1 MANKNLKKI
10 NNPWN
15 LKKLM
20 LAEINRKGGFV
31 NCHAH
36 FDKAYFITREGLEKS
51 MVSMEE
57 KWRMSDGI
65 KKESTVEDIKVR
77 IRRAL
82 DFLVEQ
88 ECKLTCTFVDAY
100 DAVGHKAIDA
110 ALAVKE
116 EYKDKIKL
124 LIITQPLGGLIDD
137 KARALYEEITAKADI
152 AGGLPSKDRPNDEK
166 SLDYLFEIAKKL
178 NKPVHVHIDQ
188 ENNPNERDTEKLI
201 KAVKHHN
208 YERRT
213 VAIHAVSTS
222 AQPEEYRMKIYKEMA
237 ELGIAVVICPSAALS
252 MRQLDQYNAPVHNSI
267 ANVPEMI
274 EAGILVGLGI
284 DNIADFYEPFV
295 DGDMW
300 TELRLLQ
307 EACRYYNLDELVK
320 IASVNGAKI
329 LAYK

>member
-1 MANKNLKKI
+1 MKNSWDLKTQ
-10 NNPWN
+10 
-15 LKKLM
+15 M
-20 LAEINRKGGFV
+20 LEAIKEKGGFV

-36 FDKAYFITREGLEKS
+36 FDKSYFITREGLEKS
-51 MVSMEE
+51 TVSMEE

-65 KKESTVEDIKVR
+65 KRNSTVEDIKVR

-82 DFLVEQ
+82 DTLVSQ
-88 ECKLTCTFVDAY
+88 GCKLTCTFVDAY

-116 EYKDKIKL
+116 EYKNKITM
-124 LIITQPLGGLIDD
+124 LIASQPLGGLIDD
-137 KARALYEEITAKADI
+137 EARVLYEEITAKADI

-166 SLDYLFEIAKKL
+166 HLDYLFKIAKKL

-201 KAVKHHN
+201 SAVRRHN
-208 YERRT
+208 YEGRT
-213 VAIHAVSTS
+213 VAVHAISVS
-222 AQPEEYRMKIYKEMA
+222 AQAKEYRTKIYKEMA
-237 ELGIAVVICPSAALS
+237 ELGMAVLVCPSAVIS
-252 MRQLDQYNAPVHNSI
+252 MRQLDQFLAPVHNSI
-267 ANVPEMI
+267 ANVSEML
-274 EAGILVGLGI
+274 EAGVLVGLGI

-300 TELRLLQ
+300 VELRLMQ
-307 EACRYYNLDELVK
+307 EACRYYNFDALVD
-320 IASVNGAKI
+320 IVSINGAKI

>member
-1 MANKNLKKI
+1 MSNI
-10 NNPWN
+10 INPWN
-15 LKKLM
+15 LKKQM
-20 LAEINRKGGFV
+20 LREINKKGGFV

-36 FDKAYFITREGLEKS
+36 FDKAYFITKEGLEKS

-65 KKESTVEDIKVR
+65 KRDSTVEDIKVR

-100 DAVGHKAIDA
+100 DVVGHKAIDA

-124 LIITQPLGGLIDD
+124 LIVTQPLAGLIDK
-137 KARALYEEITAKADI
+137 KALALYEEITAKADI
-152 AGGLPSKDRPNDEK
+152 AGGLPSKDRPNDIEH
-166 SLDYLFEIAKKL
+166 LDNLFKIAKKL

-201 KAVKHHN
+201 EAVKRHK
-208 YERRT
+208 YEGRT
-213 VAIHAVSTS
+213 VAVHAISVS
-222 AQPEEYRMKIYKEMA
+222 AQPKEYRMKIYKEMA
-237 ELGIAVVICPSAALS
+237 RLGIAVAVCPSAALG
-252 MRQLDQYNAPVHNSI
+252 MRQLDQFQAPVHNSI
-267 ANVPEMI
+267 ANVPEML
-274 EAGILVGLGI
+274 EAGVLVGLGV

-295 DGDMW
+295 NGDMW
-300 TELRLLQ
+300 IELRIMQ
-307 EACRYYNLDELVK
+307 EACRYYDLDALVK
-320 IASVNGAKI
+320 VASINGAKI
-329 LAYK
+329 LQYK

>member
-1 MANKNLKKI
+1 
-10 NNPWN
+10 
-15 LKKLM
+15 M
-20 LAEINRKGGFV
+20 LAEINKNGGFV

-36 FDKAYFITREGLEKS
+36 FDKAYFITREGLSKS

-65 KKESTVEDIKVR
+65 KKASTVEDIKVR

-82 DFLVEQ
+82 DFLIEQ

-110 ALAVKE
+110 ALAVKK
-116 EYKDKIKL
+116 EYKNKIKL
-124 LIITQPLGGLIDD
+124 LIVTQPLGGLVDE
-137 KARALYEEITAKADI
+137 KARKLYEEITAKADI
-152 AGGLPSKDRPNDEK
+152 AGGLPSKDRPNDEAH
-166 SLDYLFEIAKKL
+166 LDYLFKIAKKL
-178 NKPVHVHIDQ
+178 NKPVHIHIDQ

-201 KAVKHHN
+201 AAVKRHKYQN
-208 YERRT
+208 RT
-213 VAIHAVSTS
+213 VAVHAISTS
-222 AQPEEYRMKIYKEMA
+222 AQPKEYRVKIYKELA
-237 ELGIAVVICPSAALS
+237 KLGIAVAVCPSAALS
-252 MRQLDQYNAPVHNSI
+252 MRQLDQFQAPVHNSI
-267 ANVPEMI
+267 ANVPEML
-274 EAGILVGLGI
+274 EAGVLVGLGV

-295 DGDMW
+295 NGDMW
-300 TELRLLQ
+300 IELRIMQ

>member
-1 MANKNLKKI
+1 MSNLI
-10 NNPWN
+10 NPWN

-20 LAEINRKGGFV
+20 LREINKKGGFV

-36 FDKAYFITREGLEKS
+36 FDKAYFITREGLDKS

-65 KKESTVEDIKVR
+65 KRSSTVEDIKVR

-110 ALAVKE
+110 ALSVKE
-116 EYKDKIKL
+116 EYKDKITL
-124 LIITQPLGGLIDD
+124 LIVTQPLGGLIDD
-137 KARALYEEITAKADI
+137 EARALYEAITAKADI

-166 SLDYLFEIAKKL
+166 HLDHLFEIAKKL

-188 ENNPNERDTEKLI
+188 ENNPNERDTDKLI
-201 KAVKHHN
+201 AAVKRHG
-208 YERRT
+208 YQGRT
-213 VAIHAVSTS
+213 VAIHAISTS
-222 AQPEEYRMKIYKEMA
+222 AQKKEDRMKIYKKLA
-237 ELGIAVVICPSAALS
+237 ELGIAVVVCPSAALS
-252 MRQLDQYNAPVHNSI
+252 MRQLDQYLAPVHNSI
-267 ANVPEMI
+267 ANVPEML
-274 EAGILVGLGI
+274 EAGVLVGLGV

-295 DGDMW
+295 NGDMW
-300 TELRLLQ
+300 IELRIMQ
-307 EACRYYNLDELVK
+307 EACRYYNLDEMVK
-320 IASVNGAKI
+320 IASSNGAKI
-329 LAYK
+329 LQYK